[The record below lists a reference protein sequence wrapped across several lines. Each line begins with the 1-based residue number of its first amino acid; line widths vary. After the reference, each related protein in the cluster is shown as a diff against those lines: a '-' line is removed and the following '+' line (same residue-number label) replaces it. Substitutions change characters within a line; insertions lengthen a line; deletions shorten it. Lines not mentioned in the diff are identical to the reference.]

1 MKANRLTRTDSG
13 EHKVSEFLAGKGER
27 KNIIELT
34 IQIGAIFVMVLWC
47 FRIIEPFVLI
57 LMWGVI
63 LAIALEPVFN
73 KLVRALGNS
82 RKLAATL
89 LVIVMISILVVPTV
103 LLTDSLLGGA
113 QALVDASE
121 SGELEV
127 PPPPAGVAEWPLI
140 GERVFELWQKAATNL
155 PAVLQEFST
164 QIRAVGAW
172 ILETVTGTGL
182 GILQFIIA
190 FIISGVI
197 LTNFKKGRAHT
208 HSLTNRLAPRQGEEF
223 ADIMVTTIRNVALG
237 IVGISLLQ
245 TALLSIGFLAIG
257 LPAAGL
263 AALTVLILC
272 IIQIGPGLVAIITI
286 IYAFSALDTLPAS
299 LFTIWTVLATM
310 CDSVLKPLVF
320 GRGSSVPMLVIFLGA
335 IGGMVAYGI
344 IGLFVGA
351 VVLALGFKLYMAW
364 LDDAPPPSTA
374 EESGEADQQPS

>member
-1 MKANRLTRTDSG
+1 VT
-13 EHKVSEFLAGKGER
+13 EFLAGKNER

-34 IQIGAIFVMVLWC
+34 IQLGAIFVMVLWC
-47 FRIIEPFVLI
+47 FRIIEPFVLVV
-57 LMWGVI
+57 MWGVI
-63 LAIALEPVFN
+63 LAVALEPVFN
-73 KLVRALGNS
+73 KLARLLADS

-89 LVIVMISILVVPTV
+89 LVLVLISALVVPAV

-113 QALVDASE
+113 QALIDASE
-121 SGELEV
+121 SGELEI
-127 PPPPAGVAEWPLI
+127 PPPPASVAEWPLI
-140 GERVFELWQKAATNL
+140 GERTFALWQKAATNL
-155 PAVLQEFST
+155 PAVLQEFSV
-164 QIRAVGAW
+164 QIKAVGAW
-172 ILETVTGTGL
+172 ILDTVTGTGL
-182 GILQFIIA
+182 GILQFIVA

-197 LTNFKKGRAHT
+197 LTNYQKGKAHT
-208 HSLTNRLAPRQGEEF
+208 RSLTHRLAPRQGEEF

-237 IVGISLLQ
+237 IVGVSLFQ

-263 AALTVLILC
+263 AALAVMVLC
-272 IIQIGPGLVAIITI
+272 IIQVGPGLVSIIAI
-286 IYAFSALDTLPAS
+286 IYAFSALDAVPAS

-320 GRGSSVPMLVIFLGA
+320 GRGSTVPTLVIFLGA

-364 LDDAPPPSTA
+364 LDDAAVELA
-374 EESGEADQQPS
+374 EHEEPTND

>member
-1 MKANRLTRTDSG
+1 VT
-13 EHKVSEFLAGKGER
+13 EFLAGKNER

-34 IQIGAIFVMVLWC
+34 IQLGAIFVMVLWC
-47 FRIIEPFVLI
+47 FRIIEPFVLVV
-57 LMWGVI
+57 MWGVI
-63 LAIALEPVFN
+63 LAVALEPVFN
-73 KLVRALGNS
+73 KLTGLLGDS

-89 LVIVMISILVVPTV
+89 LVLVLISALVVPTV

-113 QALVDASE
+113 QALIDASE

-140 GERVFELWQKAATNL
+140 GERTFALWQKAATNL
-155 PAVLQEFST
+155 PAVLQEFSV
-164 QIRAVGAW
+164 QIKAVGAW
-172 ILETVTGTGL
+172 ILDTVTGTGL
-182 GILQFIIA
+182 GILQFIVA

-197 LTNFKKGRAHT
+197 LTNYQKGKAHT
-208 HSLTNRLAPRQGEEF
+208 RSLANRLAPRQGEDF
-223 ADIMVTTIRNVALG
+223 SNIMVTTIRNVALG
-237 IVGISLLQ
+237 IVGVSLFQ
-245 TALLSIGFLAIG
+245 TALLSMGFLAIG

-263 AALTVLILC
+263 AALAVMVLCVIQVGPSLVS
-272 IIQIGPGLVAIITI
+272 IIAIG
-286 IYAFSALDTLPAS
+286 YAFSTLDAVPAT

-320 GRGSSVPMLVIFLGA
+320 GRGSTVPMLVIFLGA

-364 LDDAPPPSTA
+364 LDDAVVEPA
-374 EESGEADQQPS
+374 DNGEPTND